1 MGRVPS
7 SRTQKTLLDQ
17 HQHVMIDPLKWT
29 DEAPRWEK
37 VWSELFLR

>member
-7 SRTQKTLLDQ
+7 SRTQKTLLDR
-17 HQHVMIDPLKWT
+17 HQHVMIDPIKWT

-37 VWSELFLR
+37 IWNELFLR